1 MSPSPGLLL
10 SSQLLALGAP
20 GATRLG
26 ENLCGVCHFFS
37 GLGLSTRLS
46 GPPMSLAAQQAGHR
60 TGT

>member
-10 SSQLLALGAP
+10 SSQLLALRAP
-20 GATRLG
+20 GARRLG
-26 ENLCGVCHFFS
+26 ENLYGVCHFLS

-46 GPPMSLAAQQAGHR
+46 GPPTGQG